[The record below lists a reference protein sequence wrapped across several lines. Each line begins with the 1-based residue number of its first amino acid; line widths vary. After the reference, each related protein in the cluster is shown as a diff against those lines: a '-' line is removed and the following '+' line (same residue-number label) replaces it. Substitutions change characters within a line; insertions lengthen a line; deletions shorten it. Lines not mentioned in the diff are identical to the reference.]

1 MTQEIDFFLQQQ
13 TQDKS
18 TSFSKTLFCFIK
30 LIQDKKIKDVVLSQN
45 LEENLYYLDNQI
57 CGFFFTKLS
66 DHRKIDRSVINN
78 YKSIYFPST
87 QITDN
92 RKFCAHEY
100 IAIVQT
106 KNKHIQTFVKNL
118 SNSLQ
123 TELSIKT
130 GLSPVQKN
138 CQVPDHQTDDVRYW
152 IAASKGPLQPLT
164 CAISSYQIQNQV
176 ATYIKN
182 QITKNIDKGFN

>member
-1 MTQEIDFFLQQQ
+1 MI
-13 TQDKS
+13 
-18 TSFSKTLFCFIK
+18 
-30 LIQDKKIKDVVLSQN
+30 SQN

-57 CGFFFTKLS
+57 CGIFFTKLS
-66 DHRKIDRSVINN
+66 DHRKIDRQVINN

-92 RKFCAHEY
+92 RKFCAYEY

-130 GLSPVQKN
+130 GLSP
-138 CQVPDHQTDDVRYW
+138 
-152 IAASKGPLQPLT
+152 
-164 CAISSYQIQNQV
+164 SSEELSGSRSSSRWCTLLDCSFQRSSSTTHMCYSFPSNPKSSFLIHKKSTNSVKRQ
-176 ATYIKN
+176 
-182 QITKNIDKGFN
+182 FSRFW